1 MLEWATLIQELGF
14 ATVAGAVFFSI
25 VKKVFDKMLNNFQ
38 DSLKDITRDLKEIK
52 YQNAKFAAELREIEK
67 KLEVNTNGLRIAIN
81 ATVLQEKLSLK
92 NELFD
97 IINNN
102 HFKDDVSYLISKLNN
117 ATNKFKSDLH
127 SKLYQI
133 SSDKELVEI
142 IDIHINI
149 NEDIKSIFVEE
160 IEKEKTNYDFLKN
173 KIDNYLKT
181 MRTNIIDQ
189 VYKYYE
195 DKK

>member
-14 ATVAGAVFFSI
+14 TTVVGAVFFSI

-38 DSLKDITRDLKEIK
+38 DSLKDITGDLKEIK
-52 YQNAKFAAELREIEK
+52 YQNAKFAVELREIEK

-97 IINNN
+97 IVNNN

-133 SSDKELVEI
+133 SGDKELVEI
-142 IDIHINI
+142 IDIYINI

>member
-1 MLEWATLIQELGF
+1 
-14 ATVAGAVFFSI
+14 
-25 VKKVFDKMLNNFQ
+25 MLNNFQ
-38 DSLKDITRDLKEIK
+38 DSLKDITGDLKEIK
-52 YQNAKFAAELREIEK
+52 YQNAKFAVELREIEK

-97 IINNN
+97 IVNNN

-133 SSDKELVEI
+133 SGDKELVEI
-142 IDIHINI
+142 IDIYINI